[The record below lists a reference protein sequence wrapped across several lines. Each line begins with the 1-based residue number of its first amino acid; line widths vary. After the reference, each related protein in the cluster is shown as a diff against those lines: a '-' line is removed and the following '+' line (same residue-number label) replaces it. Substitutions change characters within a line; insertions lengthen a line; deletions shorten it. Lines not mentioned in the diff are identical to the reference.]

1 MTLDAAALQGT
12 VHLSKMPRI
21 TLTCKALDLD
31 YAVAMVGFEVRGGM
45 SVPCFDGV
53 IVCEEH
59 AEAIKEAYYAAE
71 RYNTLLFLLSH
82 LTSGSLTAGL
92 AIDARLHVLHEARC
106 KVPAPRST
114 HSAPVLGH
122 ESSEV
127 VRLRLCSNAAAGY
140 LCTVFRNASC

>member
-1 MTLDAAALQGT
+1 MTPNAAALQGT

-71 RYNTLLFLLSH
+71 GYDTLLFLLSSDGE
-82 LTSGSLTAGL
+82 L
-92 AIDARLHVLHEARC
+92 
-106 KVPAPRST
+106 
-114 HSAPVLGH
+114 LGV
-122 ESSEV
+122 SQQDWPLMPDFMS
-127 VRLRLCSNAAAGY
+127 CTKAAAKALHRGVPTA
-140 LCTVFRNASC
+140 LLFLGMRAVRWSG